1 MKRSIPIIILLCL
14 VRLAAGQAAPP
25 TPPPPQTARQALIEM
40 FFGKSPDHLKKHLAE
55 NTRKAFAKLEASGG
69 KSFLSQFELIGQA
82 QTGGQAFE
90 TFDTGP
96 VLLSGRN
103 PVGGEQFE
111 LLVERDDLIGDEDQ
125 IELSVRAMKN
135 GKPEAMPVLPRVNFT
150 MKTEEGIWRLT
161 EIGVSARAPIADPDY
176 LASLVGQLQEQQ
188 RRSNEMY
195 AMMSMQTIIGAETA
209 YHKTH
214 PAYTCSLKELAS
226 GSNGKNAT
234 VYIDDELGS
243 GKKQGYVFA
252 LTGCDTS
259 RYKVAAEP
267 ATGDSGR
274 RAYCADEGGQVKSS
288 KSGKASTCFS
298 SGEPA
303 NATTG
308 LGAVAID

>member
-1 MKRSIPIIILLCL
+1 MKRSVLLITILCL
-14 VRLAAGQAAPP
+14 ARFASAQTAPP

-55 NTRKAFAKLEASGG
+55 NTKKAFSKLEAGG
-69 KSFLSQFELIGQA
+69 NKSFLSEIEMLGQA
-82 QTGGQAFE
+82 RASGQMFE
-90 TFDTGP
+90 TFDSGP

-125 IELSVRAMKN
+125 IELSVRATKD
-135 GKPEAMPVLPRVNFT
+135 GKPEPMPVLPRLQFT

-161 EIGVSARAPIADPDY
+161 EVGVSARAPIADPDY
-176 LASLVGQLQEQQ
+176 LASLVGRLQEQQ
-188 RRSNEMY
+188 RQGNQMY
-195 AMMSMQTIIGAETA
+195 AMMSMDTIVRAESA
-209 YHKTH
+209 YHSTH
-214 PAYTCSLKELAS
+214 SGYTCSLKELAA
-226 GSNGKNAT
+226 GIKGKNAT
-234 VYIDDELGS
+234 VVIDDELAG

-252 LTGCDTS
+252 LTGCDAS

-267 ATGDSGR
+267 ATSDSGQ
-274 RAYCADEGGQVKSS
+274 RAYCADEGGEVKSS
-288 KSGKASTCFS
+288 KSGKASVCFS

-303 NATTG
+303 NRATG